1 MTLDRMEQLENELA
15 EANARRDDLRT
26 ALEWANKERDEAR
39 QERERL
45 LDREAFLE
53 SYSET
58 LQGYQTDLARMLKAV
73 CAERD
78 RLREQ
83 RDELERWKGE
93 HQYSGGLSMALEQ
106 RDEARAEVATAARY
120 CDELAETIRM
130 HIAREIELG
139 AEVERLHRLLPVHPS
154 SLTDVCTDA
163 FHRGAEAMREACAQR
178 VKGEGNGHYGLTGAD
193 VAKTL
198 RALPIPEDK

>member
-78 RLREQ
+78 RLRAQLAAKHSECPDCADYAARSGRFAEQ
-83 RDELERWKGE
+83 ADRLQRE
-93 HQYSGGLSMALEQ
+93 
-106 RDEARAEVATAARY
+106 RDEARAEVATAYR
-120 CDELAETIRM
+120 
-130 HIAREIELG
+130 
-139 AEVERLHRLLPVHPS
+139 
-154 SLTDVCTDA
+154 
-163 FHRGAEAMREACAQR
+163 RGAEAMREACAQR

-198 RALPIPEDK
+198 RALPIPEER